1 MADLVTCR
9 AFTDYLVSQEPV
21 YDKRILRDIRPT
33 DGGWIGHVSMGKWP
47 AFSGVEHTQ
56 DRFNTVYPDT
66 SQQWDAVTSGSCV
79 GTPCDPT
86 EHTIGHG
93 ASRLTYFLELQSWTT
108 QLFCFDKLMHVTHAR
123 EHFDQIISKILR
135 PATSTIM
142 SAFMRKRALFHAG
155 KKWVADASMSEFT
168 FNWVKVGTSETYLDV
183 SHKPTSKLTPQMLQ
197 RRVEDLMLVGY
208 MGESPFKDDM
218 PLIELVSDMN
228 TVWDLDKAVSDSN
241 ISDKWRYQVW
251 EAANKYYRY
260 GFSGQLGNYA
270 TRVDPTGMRFNYV
283 GLVANKHR
291 FQWIQPYINVA
302 SSGGGGGDGSNF
314 QPGLKS
320 IVNPAYHAA
329 RYSISFIWH
338 KMAMDALVMDPA
350 SVNSQMPFV
359 SRDFGGKWKFVM
371 DNLTCGLDVNGNP
384 IAVDNARRNKGKF
397 IADFE
402 LAIRPLHTEF
412 AEAIF
417 HKRAPACLVVQ
428 DTCGD
433 DPGYPAQSY
442 DSANDACPVE
452 G

>member
-1 MADLVTCR
+1 MAEMVTCR
-9 AFTDYLVSQEPV
+9 SFTNYLVRQEPV
-21 YDKRILRDIRPT
+21 YDKRIMADVRPNSGT
-33 DGGWIGHVSMGKWP
+33 WIGHVSVGQFP

-56 DRFNTVYPDT
+56 DRLHSVYPDT
-66 SQQWDAVTSGSCV
+66 TQAWDAVTIGDCV

-86 EHTIGHG
+86 ENEIGWG
-93 ASRLTYFLELQSWTT
+93 ASRLTYGLERQSWSTK
-108 QLFCFDKLMHVTHAR
+108 LLCFDELRHVTHAK
-123 EHFDQIISKILR
+123 EHFNQIISKILR

-142 SAFMRKRALFHAG
+142 TGLIRKRALDHAG
-155 KKWVADASMSEFT
+155 TKWVADASMSEFT

-183 SHKPTSKLTPQMLQ
+183 SHKPTSRLTPQMLQ
-197 RRVEDLMLVGY
+197 RRVEPLMLDGY
-208 MGESPFKDDM
+208 MGESPFKDEM

-251 EAANKYYRY
+251 DAANKYYRY

-283 GLVANKHR
+283 GVVGGKHR
-291 FQWIQPYINVA
+291 FQFVQPYKNVA
-302 SSGGGGGDGSNF
+302 SSGAGGAAGI
-314 QPGLKS
+314 KS
-320 IVNPAYHAA
+320 IVNPDYQEA
-329 RYSISFIWH
+329 RYGISFIWH
-338 KMAMDALVMDPA
+338 KMAMDALVSDTTP
-350 SVNSQMPFV
+350 VNPEMPFS
-359 SRDFGGKWKFVM
+359 SRNLGGKWKFVM
-371 DNLTCGLDVNGNP
+371 DNLTCGIDVNGNP
-384 IAVDNARRNKGKF
+384 IAVDNTRRNKGKF

-402 LAIRPLHTEF
+402 LAIRPLQPQF

-428 DTCGD
+428 DTCGT

-442 DSANDACPVE
+442 DSQNEPCPEE